1 MDLWSEQIL
10 LSRHLYLK
18 NNMSNSKKILIL
30 ASIFILNF
38 IVIDTAFSLEKR
50 NPFKD
55 WFPAIKIIETE
66 PVVEEEFIEAEPI
79 EIFFEPEETFDP
91 SIYTV
96 DGLIWGSYKPKAI
109 IDNKIYDIGD
119 KLGEAVVTKIE
130 KEGVILFF
138 DDKEYL
144 ITTEKTISAE
154 KEEKQGVN
162 NEEMYDDEF

>member
-1 MDLWSEQIL
+1 MNCKNQIVEK
-10 LSRHLYLK
+10 S
-18 NNMSNSKKILIL
+18 SKFNIVQILIL

-38 IVIDTAFSLEKR
+38 IVIDTVFSLEKR

-55 WFPAIKIIETE
+55 WFPVTVIKVIETE
-66 PVVEEEFIEAEPI
+66 PVVEEEFIEEEPI
-79 EIFFEPEETFDP
+79 EIFFEPEETFNP

-130 KEGVILFF
+130 REGVVLFL

-144 ITTEKTISAE
+144 ITTEKTIGRE

-162 NEEMYDDEF
+162 YEEMYDDEF